1 MSIQINTMFD
11 TTITFI
17 THMVCYWGMVWKY
30 DTISKPESYREA
42 VRNSLKNQI
51 CLHQYEQ

>member
-17 THMVCYWGMVWKY
+17 THMVCYWSMVWKY
-30 DTISKPESYREA
+30 DKLMFSEK
-42 VRNSLKNQI
+42 RNERTLDVSAKIVILG
-51 CLHQYEQ
+51 